1 MDPDVAQL
9 VREERL
15 LAAAQLAADRGD
27 ARTASAL
34 YERACEWARAAAE
47 ALRAGDPL
55 RALDLASQTDDE
67 ALCEQVLPMVAA
79 DATGV
84 ESLVVRL
91 ERRGRSRL
99 AARLLETAGRGT
111 EAAAAWQRAGHAAR
125 AAELLE
131 ASGDAAGA
139 VRALEAGL
147 KRNAQDW
154 PTALALGTLLIRLG
168 KNESAVRVLQRVPDG
183 APDRREALAALAEAL
198 GRLGLASAARDA
210 DEELAALG
218 GPGQGPRPLDAPTGG
233 PERVRLFGRYEVIRE
248 TASSPNARVLECFDL
263 AAGERVAVKLFAAWD
278 ARGSGRDALARFERE
293 ARTMRAL
300 DHPNVVPLRDV
311 VPEGPALVL
320 AWMNGGTL
328 ERLLSA
334 TGRLAPARAIE
345 IAASL
350 LSALGDAHRL
360 GIVHRDVKPSNVLFD
375 EAGGA
380 RLTDF
385 GVAHLGD
392 LSTTATAGVFGTLAY
407 MSPEQRE
414 GRPATPRSDL
424 FSVGVMLREMLTG
437 TRPEAAQTSR
447 ASPSHFHR
455 ELSATHDA
463 IVDRMTA
470 ADPGERPR
478 DAFEARR
485 ELAALAWPSDVD
497 VHAVASAPRSERRTS
512 SRPSA
517 SRLEPGPDGQLVD
530 GWTGRAIERVP
541 LSDATLARARAFAL
555 ADHPALQ
562 GVLRVAR
569 EDQALWLGA
578 VSAERLQRELTN
590 AERVRLG
597 DAIRALHAAGGVH
610 GGVDR
615 EHVAGS
621 GDAIVLRFGAPP
633 FGAPTPADDDLALA
647 RL

>member
-1 MDPDVAQL
+1 MDADVARL
-9 VREERL
+9 ASEERIL
-15 LAAAQLAADRGD
+15 EAAQLAADRGD

-34 YERACEWARAAAE
+34 YERACEWARAATE
-47 ALRAGDPL
+47 ALRAGDAP

-67 ALCEQVLPMVAA
+67 SLCERVLPMVAA
-79 DATGV
+79 DLAAVDG
-84 ESLVVRL
+84 LVVRL
-91 ERRGRSRL
+91 ERRGRNKL
-99 AARLLETAGRGT
+99 AAQLLELAGRDA
-111 EAAAAWQRAGHAAR
+111 EAAAAWQRAGNAER

-131 ASGDAAGA
+131 SSGDAAGA

-147 KRNAQDW
+147 KRDRQDW
-154 PTALALGTLLIRLG
+154 RAAVALGALLLRLG
-168 KNESAVRVLQRVPDG
+168 KNEAAVRVLQRVPDS
-183 APDRREALAALAEAL
+183 APERRDALPPLVDALEH
-198 GRLGLASAARDA
+198 LGLASAARDA
-210 DEELAALG
+210 RDELAALG
-218 GPGQGPRPLDAPTGG
+218 GPRKEPPRAPAQAGA
-233 PERVRLFGRYEVIRE
+233 PERILLFGRYEVVRE
-248 TASSPNARVLECFDL
+248 IASSPSARVLECFDV
-263 AAGERVAVKLFAAWD
+263 AAGERVAVKLFAGWD
-278 ARGSGRDALARFERE
+278 ARGTGRDALARFERE

-300 DHPNVVPLRDV
+300 DHPSIVPLRDV

-334 TGRLAPARAIE
+334 TGRLAPARAVE

-360 GIVHRDVKPSNVLFD
+360 GILHRDVKPSNVLFD
-375 EAGGA
+375 DVGGA

-392 LSTTATAGVFGTLAY
+392 ISTTATAGVFGTLAY

-437 TRPEAAQTSR
+437 ERPDPAQASR
-447 ASPSHFHR
+447 MSPSRSHR
-455 ELSATHDA
+455 ELSAAHDSL
-463 IVDRMTA
+463 VDRMTA

-485 ELAALAWPSDVD
+485 ELAALAWPGAVD
-497 VHAVASAPRSERRTS
+497 AHAPGPGPRSERRS
-512 SRPSA
+512 SGWPSA
-517 SRLEPGPDGQLVD
+517 SRLQPGPEGLLVD
-530 GWTGRAIERVP
+530 SWTGRAIERVP
-541 LSDATLARARAFAL
+541 LSDAALARARAFAL

-562 GVLRVAR
+562 GVLRMAR
-569 EDQALWLGA
+569 EDDALWLEA
-578 VSAERLQRELTN
+578 VRVDRLRRALTTAER
-590 AERVRLG
+590 ERLE

-610 GGVDR
+610 GCIDR
-615 EHVAGS
+615 EHLAGE
-621 GDAIVLRFGAPP
+621 GDAMVLLFGAPP
-633 FGAPTPADDDLALA
+633 LAAVEPGDDDLALA